1 MRYERAVEIDATAE
15 QVWGVLVDVE
25 NWPSWT
31 PSVRHVEPL
40 DGSDVKVGSRF
51 RVTQPMLKPS
61 VWEITKL
68 EPQRS
73 FSWSTGVMGIVI
85 DADHDIESDRADG
98 VTVTLRLSQRGPM
111 TWLATLLAG
120 ARTRRYVQLEANG
133 LKQRSEAA
141 SG

>member
-1 MRYERAVEIDATAE
+1 MRYERAVEIDAPAE
-15 QVWGVLVDVE
+15 KVWSVLADVE
-25 NWPSWT
+25 NWPKWT
-31 PSVRHVEPL
+31 PSVRQVEPL
-40 DGSDVKVGSRF
+40 DDSDVKVGSRF

-73 FSWSTGVMGIVI
+73 FSWSTGVMGIVT
-85 DADHDIESDRADG
+85 DADHDIESDRPNG

-111 TWLATLLAG
+111 AWLASLLFG

-133 LKQRSEAA
+133 LKERSEAA
-141 SG
+141 

>member
-1 MRYERAVEIDATAE
+1 
-15 QVWGVLVDVE
+15 
-25 NWPSWT
+25 
-31 PSVRHVEPL
+31 
-40 DGSDVKVGSRF
+40 VKVGSRF

-73 FSWSTGVMGIVI
+73 FSWSTGAMGIVT
-85 DADHDIESDRADG
+85 DADHDIESDRPNG

-111 TWLATLLAG
+111 AWLASLLFD

-133 LKQRSEAA
+133 LKERSEAA
-141 SG
+141 

>member
-1 MRYERAVEIDATAE
+1 MRYERAVEIDATPE
-15 QVWGVLVDVE
+15 KVWSVLADVKD
-25 NWPSWT
+25 WPSWT
-31 PSVRHVEPL
+31 PSVRQVEPL
-40 DGSDVKVGSRF
+40 DDSDVKVGSRF

-85 DADHDIESDRADG
+85 DADHDIDSDRPDG

-111 TWLATLLAG
+111 AWLASLLFG
-120 ARTRRYVQLEANG
+120 GRTRRYVQLEANG

-141 SG
+141 

>member
-15 QVWGVLVDVE
+15 RVWEVLVDVE

-40 DGSDVKVGSRF
+40 DDSGVKVGSHF

-68 EPQRS
+68 VPQRS
-73 FSWSTGVMGIVI
+73 FSWSTAVMGIVI
-85 DADHDIESDRADG
+85 DADHEIESDRPDG
-98 VTVTLRLSQRGPM
+98 VTVTLRLGQRGPM
-111 TWLATLLAG
+111 AWLATLLAG
-120 ARTRRYVQLEANG
+120 ARTRRYVQAEANG
-133 LKQRSEAA
+133 LKQRCETA
-141 SG
+141 